1 MITGVDYVFY
11 SNKKP
16 FDIEADFI
24 TSLKMKWRE
33 FLIDEI
39 ERTDSRLELFFAKNK
54 EMYSLFDEIG
64 YSLNDHDEGCF
75 MLVSSMLN
83 HLESKIKILDIIYPE
98 SRRKTEPYD
107 SIIMLRDI
115 WEYTLVLPTEITES
129 DFSRDIYTYLEN
141 VLR

>member
-1 MITGVDYVFY
+1 M
-11 SNKKP
+11 
-16 FDIEADFI
+16 
-24 TSLKMKWRE
+24 SLRE
-33 FLIDEI
+33 LILDWI
-39 ERTDSRLELFFAKNK
+39 CFCKDK

-64 YSLNDHDEGCF
+64 YSLNDHGEGCF

-83 HLESKIKILDIIYPE
+83 RLESKIKVLDVIYPE
-98 SRRKTEPYD
+98 NKRNTEQYD

-115 WEYTLVLPTEITES
+115 WEYTLVLPSEIAES